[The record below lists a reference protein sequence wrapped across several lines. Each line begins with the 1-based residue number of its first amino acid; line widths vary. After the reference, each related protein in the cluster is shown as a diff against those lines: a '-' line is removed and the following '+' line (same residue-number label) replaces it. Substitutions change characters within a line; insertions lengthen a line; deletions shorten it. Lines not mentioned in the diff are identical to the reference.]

1 MKTKQILAFFLIA
14 HCSISTFAANDIYF
28 SRIGV
33 EQGLSQLS
41 VMSIYQ
47 DEIGTMWFGTREG
60 INRFNGNSMDVIQQ
74 IQNDKNSLDGVQIQN
89 ICGNKNGLVYIQT
102 QNGLNQYDLRTCKIS
117 RINSKVDAI
126 SYGIRNLW
134 IAEGNK
140 LYAFDKNKKTLYCEL
155 PVKNEIISAILQT
168 NNQRIILGTT
178 HSTGVYIIDQN
189 KKIHLAIK
197 GCSEVSSIF
206 EDSKSNIWIGTWQ
219 NGLYKIG
226 RDGKISNYIPSIKNI
241 NSISSSFVR
250 AICEDNNG
258 FLWIGTKKGL
268 DKMSVDSETFTHYGA
283 HENSSRQLSNES
295 IWSLMKD
302 SQGTI
307 WAGSYFGGVNY
318 FNPKIDFF
326 IFHDLQNG
334 VFRSKPFP
342 IISEIIE
349 DNQNR
354 LFLYTE
360 GEGLII
366 YDPKTSKYKNFK
378 SKFNNGLKSDNIK
391 AGYYDKK
398 SETLWLGT
406 HLGGL
411 SRFDVKTE
419 KFTSIELLKGNNRM
433 DIVRSI
439 VPFENDLLI
448 STYNGL
454 FRYNITTNSAS
465 VFSENINK
473 KIQYIVDVE
482 VLGDYIWIGSIGLY
496 RYNIKTGE
504 IKSFFN
510 KADDPKSLSNNTI
523 TKLTIDSKGRLWI
536 GTGGSGINLFDKKT
550 DSFIRFDSKTS
561 EFKND
566 FVSNIM
572 ESNYG
577 YIYVST
583 SQGLTILDVENK
595 TTHNY
600 STENGFPLNSLFNGG
615 MQLLS
620 SGEIYIAG
628 MNGLVSFRE
637 ENLLTPQQA
646 FNLNLINLWINN
658 ELVIPN
664 DKTKILQTS
673 LPFTKFIELNHHQ
686 TMLTIELASNNFIKE
701 NRPSYRYR
709 LVGVSNLWT
718 DLPVGITKLNFMNL
732 EAGKYKLE
740 VEGLSKKNGKVIAST
755 SLNIRVYPP
764 FYFAWYAY
772 IFYLI
777 LVVFMV
783 WRYIVFTHS
792 KLLLETSL
800 TYEKK
805 EKEHLEEVNQS
816 KLRFFTNISHEF
828 RTPLT
833 LIAGQLD
840 MLLQMHNIQP
850 GIYNRILNIK
860 RHTHNMSN
868 LINELL
874 EFRKSEQGHLSI
886 KVCERDLVKFVY
898 EIYLSF
904 TEYANYRQITLR
916 FECNDDEI
924 KLWFD
929 PVQMQKVLY
938 NLISNAFKYTP
949 KNGNIKVI
957 IEQNIESVSVH
968 IVDSGIGISEDAI
981 EKIFDRFYQVE
992 NGISINNMIPGTGIG
1007 LALSKNITEAHAA
1020 EIKVKSEPEI
1030 GSRFTVVLKK
1040 GKSHFPSEQIVDITD
1055 ADATCVQNFSE
1066 LDKDFMDGIVS
1077 SFVTNGEPM
1086 FSMLIVEDND
1096 ELRGMLQTIFEP
1108 IYKIY
1113 TAANG
1118 VEGLDITIEKQPDI
1132 VLSDVMMPLMS
1143 GSEMCSK
1150 IKKNFLVCHIPVVL
1164 LTAQTAIDFAIEG
1177 LQLGADDYITKPF
1190 DVKTL
1195 VVRCNNLVN
1204 GRKLLQEKYSKQID
1218 VSSRQIAT
1226 NNMDREFLEKA
1237 QLVIEKYLDNSEF
1250 DVPQFASEMALGR
1263 TKLFSKIKG
1272 ITGQTPNDFIITVK
1286 MKKAAAML
1294 TNNPEYNISD
1304 ITYMLGFSSPK
1315 YFTKC
1320 FKEQFGVSP
1329 SAFRKGSGTGEES
1342 ENEDAFSQEN

>member
-1 MKTKQILAFFLIA
+1 MRVKQILAILLIA
-14 HCSISTFAANDIYF
+14 YSSGSTYAANDIYF
-28 SRIGV
+28 SKIGI
-33 EQGLSQLS
+33 EQGLSQIS

-47 DEIGTMWFGTREG
+47 DELGIMWFGTREG
-60 INRFNGNSMDVIQQ
+60 INRYNGNSMEVIQH
-74 IQNDKNSLDGVQIQN
+74 IGNEENTLNDVQVQN

-102 QNGLNQYDLRTCKIS
+102 QNGLNQFDLRTCKMN

-134 IAEGNK
+134 VAEGNK
-140 LYAFDKNKKTLYCEL
+140 LYAFDNGKKTLYCEL
-155 PVKNEIISAILQT
+155 PKKNEIISAILQT

-178 HSTGVYIIDQN
+178 FSSGVYIIDQN
-189 KKIHLAIK
+189 KKIHIAID
-197 GCSEVSSIF
+197 GCSKVSAIF
-206 EDSKSNIWIGTWQ
+206 EDSRSNIWIGTWQ

-226 RDGKISNYIPSIKNI
+226 HGGDISNYIPSTKNK
-241 NSISSSFVR
+241 NSISSLFVR

-258 FLWIGTKKGL
+258 FLWIGSQKGL
-268 DKMSVDSETFTHYGA
+268 DRLSIENESFKHYGSL
-283 HENSSRQLSNES
+283 ENNSRQLSNES
-295 IWSLMKD
+295 VWSLMKD

-307 WAGSYFGGVNY
+307 WAGSYFGGVDY
-318 FNPKIDFF
+318 FNPAIDFYN
-326 IFHDLQNG
+326 FHDLHNG

-354 LFLYTE
+354 LFLCSE

-366 YDPKTSKYKNFK
+366 YDLKTSNYKNFK
-378 SKFNNGLKSDNIK
+378 SKPDNGLNSDNIK
-391 AGYYDKK
+391 SAYYDKK
-398 SETLWLGT
+398 NETLWLGT

-411 SRFDVKTE
+411 SKFNLKTE
-419 KFTSIELLKGNNRM
+419 KFTTVEIVKDYNRM

-448 STYNGL
+448 TTYNGL
-454 FRYNITTNSAS
+454 FRLNRSTNSIS
-465 VFSENINK
+465 LFSENLYK
-473 KIQYIVDVE
+473 KIRFIVDIE
-482 VLGDYIWIGSIGLY
+482 VSGEYLWIGSTGLY
-496 RYNIKTGE
+496 RYNFKTGE
-504 IKSFFN
+504 LKSFLHKIN
-510 KADDPKSLSNNTI
+510 DPKSLSNNTI
-523 TKLTIDSKGRLWI
+523 TKLMIDSKDRLWI
-536 GTGGSGINLFDKKT
+536 GTGGGGINMFNKET
-550 DSFIRFDSKTS
+550 ESFTRFDSKNAGL
-561 EFKND
+561 KNN
-566 FVSNIM
+566 FVSNLM
-572 ESNYG
+572 ESAYG
-577 YIYVST
+577 YIYIST
-583 SQGLTILDVENK
+583 THGLSILDVENK
-595 TTHNY
+595 TTQNF

-615 MQLLS
+615 MHLLS
-620 SGEIYIAG
+620 NGEIYIAG

-637 ENLLTPQQA
+637 ENLVTPQRA
-646 FNLNLINLWINN
+646 FNINLINLWINN

-664 DKTKILQTS
+664 DKTQILETS
-673 LPFTKFIELNHHQ
+673 LPYTKGIELNHEQ
-686 TMLTIELASNNFIKE
+686 TMLTIEFASNNFIKE
-701 NRPSYRYR
+701 NRPTYRYR
-709 LVGVSNLWT
+709 LVGVSNSWT
-718 DLPVGITKLNFMNL
+718 NLPIGITKLNFMNL

-740 VEGLSKKNGKVIAST
+740 VEGLSTKDGKVIAST
-755 SLNIRVYPP
+755 NLDIRVFPP
-764 FYFAWYAY
+764 FYLAWYAY
-772 IFYLI
+772 IFYFI

-783 WRYIVFTHS
+783 WRYIVFNRS

-805 EKEHLEEVNQS
+805 EKQHLEEVNQS

-850 GIYNRILNIK
+850 SIYNRILNIK

-874 EFRKSEQGHLSI
+874 EFRKSEQGHLSL

-904 TEYANYRQITLR
+904 AEYANYRQITLH

-924 KLWFD
+924 KLLFD

-949 KNGNIKVI
+949 KNGIIKVI
-957 IEQNIESVSVH
+957 IEQNIESVFVH
-968 IVDSGIGISEDAI
+968 IVDSGIGISEDSI
-981 EKIFDRFYQVE
+981 EKIFDSFFQVE
-992 NGISINNMIPGTGIG
+992 NGIGINSLTPGTGIG
-1007 LALSKNITEAHAA
+1007 LALSKNIIEAHTA
-1020 EIKVKSEPEI
+1020 EIKVKSEPEV

-1040 GKSHFPSEQIVDITD
+1040 GKSHFTSEQMVDITD
-1055 ADATCVQNFSE
+1055 ADVACVQNFNE
-1066 LDKDFMDGIVS
+1066 LDKDFLNGIVS
-1077 SFVTNGEPM
+1077 AYVTNGEPM

-1096 ELRGMLQTIFEP
+1096 ELRGMLQTIFAP

-1113 TAANG
+1113 TATNG
-1118 VEGLDITIEKQPDI
+1118 MEGLEITIDKQPDI

-1204 GRKLLQEKYSKQID
+1204 GRKLLQEKYSKQVD

-1237 QLVIEKYLDNSEF
+1237 QLVIEKHIDNIEF
-1250 DVPQFASEMALGR
+1250 DVPKFASEMALGR

-1272 ITGQTPNDFIITVK
+1272 ITGQTPNDFIITIK
-1286 MKKAAAML
+1286 MKKAADLL

-1304 ITYMLGFSSPK
+1304 ITFLLGFSTPR
-1315 YFTKC
+1315 YFTMS
-1320 FKEQFGVSP
+1320 FKEQFGISP
-1329 SAFRKGSGTGEES
+1329 TAFRKSLHPETDNENTISEEM
-1342 ENEDAFSQEN
+1342 D